1 MHLIFAV
8 HTGKASLVSVCR
20 RLMDIAEA
28 EGISCSLLDAN
39 DIPHDT
45 DETAIVAVG
54 GDGNF
59 IRTAQIACSNRLPLF
74 GVNCGRIGFLTEWTE
89 NEFSEAIR
97 MLQTGA
103 YTIRE
108 RAMLAV
114 SVNGEHLRDC
124 FNDLLIYKHSFS
136 GVMKLSLGI
145 NGQSAGDLFGDGLVV
160 ATANGATGYS
170 LSAGGPIVADGLETM
185 VVTPICAHTL
195 HFRPVVCS
203 MDSSVEVIMDGKGV
217 LAADGDRFRSVSRGD
232 RIRITRSAQVTKLMT
247 FRDRNLFRL
256 ISEKL
261 N

>member
-1 MHLIFAV
+1 MHLVFAV
-8 HTGKASLVSVCR
+8 HTGKASLTSVCR
-20 RLMDIAEA
+20 RLMNMAEA
-28 EGISCSLLDAN
+28 DGISCSLLDA
-39 DIPHDT
+39 DGISGSIED
-45 DETAIVAVG
+45 TAIVAVG

-59 IRTAQIACSNRLPLF
+59 IRTAQAACSNHVPLF

-89 NEFSEAIR
+89 DAFPEALQ
-97 MLQTGA
+97 MLRNGA

-136 GVMKLSLGI
+136 GVMELSLGI
-145 NGQSAGDLFGDGLVV
+145 NGQSAGNLFGDGLVI

-203 MDSSVEVIMDGKGV
+203 MDSSVEVTMDGKGV
-217 LAADGDRFRSVSRGD
+217 LAADGDRFRTVSRGD
-232 RIRITRSAQVTKLMT
+232 RIIVTRSTQVTRLMT
-247 FRDRNLFRL
+247 FRNRNLFRL

>member
-39 DIPHDT
+39 DIPRDT

>member
-1 MHLIFAV
+1 MHLVFAV
-8 HTGKASLVSVCR
+8 HTGKASLASVCR
-20 RLMDIAEA
+20 RLMDTAEA
-28 EGISCSLLDAN
+28 KGVSCSLLQAES
-39 DIPHDT
+39 IPEPKDV
-45 DETAIVAVG
+45 TAIVAVG

-59 IRTAQIACSNRLPLF
+59 IRTAQIACRYDLPLF

-89 NEFSEAIR
+89 ESFPEALQ
-97 MLQTGA
+97 MLSDGA
-103 YTIRE
+103 YSVRE
-108 RAMLAV
+108 RAMLSV

-124 FNDLLIYKHSFS
+124 FNDLLIYKLSFS
-136 GVMKLSLGI
+136 GVMNLSLEI
-145 NGQSAGDLFGDGLVV
+145 NGQGAGNLFGDGLVI
-160 ATANGATGYS
+160 ATSTGATGYS

-203 MDSSVEVIMDGKGV
+203 MDSAIAVTMDGKGV

-232 RIRITRSAQVTKLMT
+232 RITIARSAQVTKLMT
-247 FRDRNLFRL
+247 FRNRNLFRL

>member
-1 MHLIFAV
+1 MHLVFAA
-8 HTGKASLVSVCR
+8 HTGKASLVSVCC
-20 RLMDIAEA
+20 RLTEAAEA
-28 EGISCSLLDAN
+28 EGISCSMLKADGIPENKNDAVL
-39 DIPHDT
+39 
-45 DETAIVAVG
+45 VAVG

-59 IRTAQIACSNRLPLF
+59 IRTAQIACRYKLPLF
-74 GVNCGRIGFLTEWTE
+74 GVNCGHIGFLTEWTE
-89 NEFSEAIR
+89 DTFPQALR
-97 MLQTGA
+97 MLRDGA
-103 YTIRE
+103 FSISE
-108 RAMLAV
+108 RSMLSV

-136 GVMKLSLGI
+136 GVMKIALEI
-145 NGQSAGDLFGDGLVV
+145 NDQNVGDLFGDGLIV
-160 ATANGATGYS
+160 ATSTGATGYS
-170 LSAGGPIVADGLETM
+170 LSAGGPIIADGLETM

-203 MDSSVEVIMDGKGV
+203 MDSSVNVTMDGKGV

-232 RIRITRSAQVTKLMT
+232 RITVTRSDEVTKLMT

>member
-8 HTGKASLVSVCR
+8 HTGKASLVTVTG
-20 RLMDIAEA
+20 RLMETASA
-28 EGISCSLLDAN
+28 AGFTCSLLDPNGVPEQPEDA
-39 DIPHDT
+39 
-45 DETAIVAVG
+45 AIVAVG

-59 IRTAQIACSNRLPLF
+59 IRTVQTACRSGLPLF

-89 NEFSEAIR
+89 DRFPEALK
-97 MLQTGA
+97 MLRDGA
-103 YTIRE
+103 FTIEE
-108 RAMLAV
+108 RSRLAV
-114 SVNGEHLRDC
+114 DVNGEHLRDC

-136 GVMKLSLGI
+136 GVMQISLGI
-145 NGQSAGDLFGDGLVV
+145 NGQEAGDLFGDGLIV
-160 ATANGATGYS
+160 ATSTGATGYS

-203 MDSSVEVIMDGKGV
+203 MDSSVTITMDAKGV
-217 LAADGDRFRSVSRGD
+217 LAADGDRFRSVSKGD
-232 RIRITRSAQVTKLMT
+232 RITVTRSEQVTKLMT
-247 FRDRNLFRL
+247 FRNRNLFRL

>member
-1 MHLIFAV
+1 MHLVFAA
-8 HTGKASLVSVCR
+8 HTGKASLMSTCR

-28 EGISCSLLDAN
+28 EGVSCSLLDAD
-39 DIPHDT
+39 DIPNVPDDT
-45 DETAIVAVG
+45 VIVAVG

-59 IRTAQIACSNRLPLF
+59 IRTAQIACRKGLPLF

-89 NEFSEAIR
+89 NAFSEALN
-97 MLQTGA
+97 MLQDGA

-114 SVNGEHLRDC
+114 RVNREHLRDC

-145 NGQSAGDLFGDGLVV
+145 NGQNAGDLFGDGLVV

-170 LSAGGPIVADGLETM
+170 LSAGGPIIADGLETM

-232 RIRITRSAQVTKLMT
+232 RICITRSEQVTKLMT

>member
-1 MHLIFAV
+1 MHLVFAV

-20 RLMDIAEA
+20 RLMDAAEA
-28 EGISCSLLDAN
+28 EGVSCSLLQEDG
-39 DIPHDT
+39 IPDQK

-59 IRTAQIACSNRLPLF
+59 IRTAQIACRCGVPLF

-89 NEFSEAIR
+89 ESFPEALHLLREGRYAI
-97 MLQTGA
+97 Q
-103 YTIRE
+103 E

-114 SVNGEHLRDC
+114 AVNGEHLRDC
-124 FNDLLIYKHSFS
+124 FNDLMVYKHSFS
-136 GVMKLSLGI
+136 GVMKISLEI
-145 NGQSAGDLFGDGLVV
+145 NGQNAGDLFGDGLVV
-160 ATANGATGYS
+160 ATATGSTGYS
-170 LSAGGPIVADGLETM
+170 LSAGGPIVADGLEAT

-203 MDSSVEVIMDGKGV
+203 MDSSVEITMDAKGV

-232 RIRITRSAQVTKLMT
+232 HITVTRSAQVTKLMT
-247 FRDRNLFRL
+247 FRNRNLFRL

>member
-1 MHLIFAV
+1 MHLVFAV
-8 HTGKASLVSVCR
+8 HTGKASLASACR
-20 RLMDIAEA
+20 RLMNVA
-28 EGISCSLLDAN
+28 EGNGFSCSLLHADG
-39 DIPHDT
+39 IPDSE
-45 DETAIVAVG
+45 DEMIIVAVG

-59 IRTAQIACSNRLPLF
+59 IRTAQIACRNGIPLF
-74 GVNCGRIGFLTEWTE
+74 GVNCGRVGFLTEWTE
-89 NEFSEAIR
+89 ESFPEALQ
-97 MLQTGA
+97 MLKEGA

-136 GVMKLSLGI
+136 GVMKISLEI
-145 NGQSAGDLFGDGLVV
+145 NEQSAGDLFGDGLIV
-160 ATANGATGYS
+160 ATSTGATGYS

-203 MDSSVEVIMDGKGV
+203 MGSTVEVTMDGKGV
-217 LAADGDRFRSVSRGD
+217 LAADGDRFRAVSRGD
-232 RIRITRSAQVTKLMT
+232 RITVTRSSQVTKLMT

>member
-1 MHLIFAV
+1 MHLVFAV
-8 HTGKASLVSVCR
+8 HTGKASLASACR
-20 RLMDIAEA
+20 RLMDAAEA
-28 EGISCSLLDAN
+28 NGFSCSLLHEGELPASE
-39 DIPHDT
+39 

-59 IRTAQIACSNRLPLF
+59 IRTAQIACRNHIPLF

-89 NEFSEAIR
+89 ETFPEALQ
-97 MLQTGA
+97 MLKEGA
-103 YTIRE
+103 YAIHE

-136 GVMKLSLGI
+136 GVMKISLEI
-145 NGQSAGDLFGDGLVV
+145 NGQSTGDLFGDGLIV
-160 ATANGATGYS
+160 ATSTGATGYS

-203 MDSSVEVIMDGKGV
+203 MGSTVEVVMDGKGV
-217 LAADGDRFRSVSRGD
+217 LAADGDRFRAVSRND
-232 RIRITRSAQVTKLMT
+232 RITVTRSSQVTKLMT

>member
-1 MHLIFAV
+1 MHLVFAV

-20 RLMDIAEA
+20 RLMNAAEA
-28 EGISCSLLDAN
+28 EGIFCSLLKTDGIPEKKDDAVL
-39 DIPHDT
+39 
-45 DETAIVAVG
+45 VAVG

-59 IRTAQIACSNRLPLF
+59 IRTAQIACRNDLPLL

-89 NEFSEAIR
+89 DSFPEAIR
-97 MLQTGA
+97 MLREGSYA
-103 YTIRE
+103 ICE
-108 RAMLAV
+108 RAMLSVA
-114 SVNGEHLRDC
+114 VNGEHLRDC

-136 GVMKLSLGI
+136 GVMNIALEI
-145 NGQSAGDLFGDGLVV
+145 NGQSVGDLFGDGLIV
-160 ATANGATGYS
+160 ATSTGATGYS
-170 LSAGGPIVADGLETM
+170 LSAGGPIIADGLETM

-203 MDSSVEVIMDGKGV
+203 MDSSVNVTMDGKGV

-232 RIRITRSAQVTKLMT
+232 RITVTRSCEVTKLMT

>member
-1 MHLIFAV
+1 MHLVFAV
-8 HTGKASLVSVCR
+8 HTGKASLASVCQ
-20 RLMDIAEA
+20 RLLNLTEA
-28 EGISCSLLDAN
+28 EGVSCSLLDAETL
-39 DIPHDT
+39 PKATDT
-45 DETAIVAVG
+45 TVIVAVG

-59 IRTAQIACSNRLPLF
+59 IRTAQIACRYGLPLF

-89 NEFSEAIR
+89 DRFRDALR
-97 MLQTGA
+97 MLREGQ
-103 YTIRE
+103 YTISE
-108 RAMLAV
+108 RSMLAV

-136 GVMKLSLGI
+136 GVTRVSLEI
-145 NGQSAGDLFGDGLVV
+145 NGQNAGDLFGDGLVI
-160 ATANGATGYS
+160 ATSTGATGYS

-203 MDSSVEVIMDGKGV
+203 MESVIELTMDEKGV
-217 LAADGDRFRSVSRGD
+217 LAADGDRFRAVSRGD
-232 RIRITRSAQVTKLMT
+232 RITVTRSTQITKLMT
-247 FRDRNLFRL
+247 FRSRNLFRL